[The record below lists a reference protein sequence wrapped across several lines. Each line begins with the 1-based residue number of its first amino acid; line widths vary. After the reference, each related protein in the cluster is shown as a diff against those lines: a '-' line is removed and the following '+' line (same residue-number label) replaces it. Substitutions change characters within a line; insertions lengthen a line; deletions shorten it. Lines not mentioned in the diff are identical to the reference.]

1 LVDEDAEV
9 QVESPLLRPR
19 YLRPV
24 ATFDDRVTIA
34 TPEGVELE
42 LVLAGLG
49 SRFMA
54 SLLDVV
60 IQLGAIFALALVF
73 APVGDSGFVL
83 AAYFIAVFL
92 VLFAYDIVLE
102 TWNRGRTVG
111 KLAAGLRVVRTGGE
125 PVGFLTAAV
134 RNFLRLAD
142 FLPAFYVVG
151 IITLLVTSRNQRLGD
166 LAAGTIVVRE
176 RRAAVMPAAMH
187 SAPPRADAPFLE
199 WDVSGVTAD
208 DLATLRHF
216 LDRRLSLQPAARAHL
231 ATDLATRVRRKVV
244 GAPDGWH
251 PESFL
256 EAVVAAKT
264 TRG

>member
-1 LVDEDAEV
+1 
-9 QVESPLLRPR
+9 
-19 YLRPV
+19 V

-54 SLLDVV
+54 ALLDLV
-60 IQLGAIFALALVF
+60 IQLGAIFALAVVL

-83 AAYFIAVFL
+83 AAYLVAVFL

-142 FLPAFYVVG
+142 FLPVLYVVG
-151 IITLLVTSRNQRLGD
+151 VITILVTSRNQRLGD
-166 LAAGTIVVRE
+166 LAAGTLVIRE
-176 RRAAVMPAAMH
+176 RRRSVAPEATYLPPA
-187 SAPPRADAPFLE
+187 PADAPFLE
-199 WDVSGVTAD
+199 WDVSGVSAED
-208 DLATLRHF
+208 VATLRQF
-216 LDRRLSLQPAARAHL
+216 LDRRLALQPSARAHL
-231 ATDLATRVRRKVV
+231 ATDLAARVRPKVV

-251 PESFL
+251 PESFI

-264 TRG
+264 SRS

>member
-1 LVDEDAEV
+1 VT
-9 QVESPLLRPR
+9 
-19 YLRPV
+19 
-24 ATFDDRVTIA
+24 TFDDRVTIA

-54 SLLDVV
+54 ALLDLV
-60 IQLGAIFALALVF
+60 IQFGAIFALAVVV
-73 APVGDSGFVL
+73 APVGDSGYVV
-83 AAYFIAVFL
+83 AAYLVAAFL
-92 VLFAYDIVLE
+92 ILFAYDIVLE

-125 PVGFLTAAV
+125 PVGFLTASV

-151 IITLLVTSRNQRLGD
+151 VITILVTSRNQRLGD
-166 LAAGTIVVRE
+166 LAAGTFVLRE
-176 RRAAVMPAAMH
+176 RRLATTPAGTYLP
-187 SAPPRADAPFLE
+187 STSADASFLE
-199 WDVSGVTAD
+199 WDVSGVSAE
-208 DLATLRHF
+208 DLATVRRF
-216 LDRRLSLQPAARAHL
+216 LDRRGSLQPAARAHL
-231 ATDLATRVRRKVV
+231 ATDLAARIRPKVV

>member
-1 LVDEDAEV
+1 
-9 QVESPLLRPR
+9 
-19 YLRPV
+19 V

-54 SLLDVV
+54 ALLDVV
-60 IQLGAIFALALVF
+60 IQLGAIFALAIVF
-73 APVGDSGFVL
+73 APVGDSGYVL

-92 VLFAYDIVLE
+92 VLFSYDIVLE

-125 PVGFLTAAV
+125 PEGFLTAAV

-142 FLPAFYVVG
+142 FLPVFYVVG
-151 IITLLVTSRNQRLGD
+151 VITILVTSRNQRLGD
-166 LAAGTIVVRE
+166 LAAGTLVVRE
-176 RRAAVMPAAMH
+176 RRPSAVPATGYL
-187 SAPPRADAPFLE
+187 PPASADAPFLE
-199 WDVSGVTAD
+199 WDVSGVSTED
-208 DLATLRHF
+208 VATLRQF
-216 LDRRLSLQPAARAHL
+216 LDRRLSLQPPARAHL
-231 ATDLATRVRRKVV
+231 ATDLAARVRPKVV

-264 TRG
+264 SRG

>member
-1 LVDEDAEV
+1 
-9 QVESPLLRPR
+9 
-19 YLRPV
+19 V

-54 SLLDVV
+54 ALLDVV
-60 IQLGAIFALALVF
+60 IQLGAIFALAIVI
-73 APVGDSGFVL
+73 APVGDSGYVL

-92 VLFAYDIVLE
+92 VLFSYDIVLE

-125 PVGFLTAAV
+125 PEGFLTAAV

-142 FLPAFYVVG
+142 FLPVFYVVG
-151 IITLLVTSRNQRLGD
+151 VITILVTSRNQRLGD
-166 LAAGTIVVRE
+166 LAAGTLVVRE
-176 RRAAVMPAAMH
+176 RRPSAVPATGYLPP
-187 SAPPRADAPFLE
+187 APADAPFLE
-199 WDVSGVTAD
+199 WDVSGVSTED
-208 DLATLRHF
+208 VATLRQF
-216 LDRRLSLQPAARAHL
+216 LDRRLSLQPPARAHL
-231 ATDLATRVRRKVV
+231 ATDLAARVRPKVV

-264 TRG
+264 SRG

>member
-1 LVDEDAEV
+1 V
-9 QVESPLLRPR
+9 S
-19 YLRPV
+19 
-24 ATFDDRVTIA
+24 TFDDRVTIA

-54 SLLDVV
+54 ALLDVV
-60 IQLGAIFALALVF
+60 IQLGAIFALAIVF
-73 APVGDSGFVL
+73 APVGDSGYVV
-83 AAYFIAVFL
+83 AAYFIAVFV

-151 IITLLVTSRNQRLGD
+151 VITILVTSRNQRLGD
-166 LAAGTIVVRE
+166 LAAGTLVVRE
-176 RRAAVMPAAMH
+176 RRQAVPPAATYL
-187 SAPPRADAPFLE
+187 PPPGGAPFLE
-199 WDVSGVTAD
+199 WDVSGVSVD
-208 DLATLRHF
+208 DVATLRQF
-216 LDRRLSLQPAARAHL
+216 LERRVSLSPGARAHL
-231 ATDLATRVRRKVV
+231 ATGLAARVRPKVA

-264 TRG
+264 ARG